1 MAVDI
6 KILKN
11 SPKLNSEGQ
20 YRLTDA
26 GENLSVS
33 SDENNKF
40 LDDDLYTTADGNVVN
55 EEIIDENYSLVGDPR
70 VKLTIKMKNKVSH
83 GIRNIRFRVG
93 LNGGSEDNIDQD
105 FDGWEPYTNGNYRI
119 FYWQAGQESEGWS
132 PGTMIDDA
140 EIITNFGT
148 TDYSP
153 SEGTYDDT
161 YSTHASSGYEEESN
175 PSGYDV
181 STFKLSAEDWGNIEY
196 NDTSSYFQV
205 YVYSHGDSVRWYG
218 NDPRDSRIDVIRF
231 RKRDFKYDLDNGIC
245 DEVDDDNSGGNEYN
259 KSNAY
264 PDCWRQPNGTY
275 RKGLRYEY
283 DSGDVSP
290 QSADDEWEHSG
301 TNNGDKSSPFKVVS
315 ARLKIIPPFQTD
327 AEEIESDYAI
337 DYQKFLVNQEQ
348 YLTSWTDLNVNR
360 VINYPQLKD
369 DEGIELNN
377 FQLIDFKPISYVY
390 PKNSEIDLQQYYFEP
405 DDKFKTSAPAFVDFK
420 FEINKISNT
429 YDLESYNDDG
439 RFAFAY
445 FVIDWNDKN
454 NKFKTWEDV
463 FDDYPTSYSKLYEKQ
478 QEKNTYI
485 LAGVDGYGKNVNE
498 FSPIEP
504 LNHFYQTPGLKT
516 IKSIVFS
523 YGTNNNGLIQALR
536 WKLVTTTIY
545 LNQNRTSQ
553 QDFSELGAFEFTTIP
568 WPYTAPIISGITKLS
583 RYYDSIENVLFN
595 NQFSDEELSSEA
607 QVYNALIN
615 DELGDFIGDVD
626 IEQTRFFSNAYDMDE
641 LLMLYESLDDE
652 YNPYYDIYDVET
664 NMFGYWGTG
673 ENFYPDFDESC
684 VGLIF
689 ISDSSNNNLKRD
701 CLIEL
706 NMGDVENDNIIDT
719 SGNKNIG
726 ITIGDYSVEK
736 RSTLVPLTRNSDMK
750 LPETENED
758 RAI

>member
-1 MAVDI
+1 MKKSFPNIRLRRLRSNSPIRNLIRENVLSAHDLIQPIFLIDGKNKTEKIKSMPSIHRMTIDLAIKEI
-6 KILKN
+6 KILQ
-11 SPKLNSEGQ
+11 KLGIQ
-20 YRLTDA
+20 GIALFPCIKDKYKDA
-26 GENLSVS
+26 
-33 SDENNKF
+33 
-40 LDDDLYTTADGNVVN
+40 Y
-55 EEIIDENYSLVGDPR
+55 
-70 VKLTIKMKNKVSH
+70 
-83 GIRNIRFRVG
+83 
-93 LNGGSEDNIDQD
+93 GS
-105 FDGWEPYTNGNYRI
+105 
-119 FYWQAGQESEGWS
+119 
-132 PGTMIDDA
+132 
-140 EIITNFGT
+140 
-148 TDYSP
+148 
-153 SEGTYDDT
+153 
-161 YSTHASSGYEEESN
+161 
-175 PSGYDV
+175 
-181 STFKLSAEDWGNIEY
+181 
-196 NDTSSYFQV
+196 
-205 YVYSHGDSVRWYG
+205 
-218 NDPRDSRIDVIRF
+218 
-231 RKRDFKYDLDNGIC
+231 
-245 DEVDDDNSGGNEYN
+245 
-259 KSNAY
+259 
-264 PDCWRQPNGTY
+264 
-275 RKGLRYEY
+275 
-283 DSGDVSP
+283 
-290 QSADDEWEHSG
+290 
-301 TNNGDKSSPFKVVS
+301 
-315 ARLKIIPPFQTD
+315 
-327 AEEIESDYAI
+327 
-337 DYQKFLVNQEQ
+337 
-348 YLTSWTDLNVNR
+348 
-360 VINYPQLKD
+360 
-369 DEGIELNN
+369 
-377 FQLIDFKPISYVY
+377 
-390 PKNSEIDLQQYYFEP
+390 
-405 DDKFKTSAPAFVDFK
+405 
-420 FEINKISNT
+420 
-429 YDLESYNDDG
+429 ESYNDDG

-504 LNHFYQTPGLKT
+504 LNHFYQTSGLKT

-523 YGTNNNGLIQALR
+523 YGTNNNGIIQALR
-536 WKLVTTTIY
+536 WKLVTTRIY

-664 NMFGYWGTG
+664 NPNGYWGN
-673 ENFYPDFDESC
+673 EVFYPDFDESC

-726 ITIGDYSVEK
+726 IMIGDYSISK
-736 RSTLVPLTRNSDMK
+736 KSTLVPLTREINMK
-750 LPETENED
+750 LPETENQD